1 METVSQIVT
10 ELNPDIN
17 NWSENDATKEVSE
30 TNWVSWGESSTQDH
44 HDVCCCHWNGL
55 LTSLKMFEPS
65 TDMDKI
71 LLGKTKEL
79 ELREIRVSTLNS
91 FGIDSLDFDFDCTL
105 LKD

>member
-1 METVSQIVT
+1 
-10 ELNPDIN
+10 
-17 NWSENDATKEVSE
+17 
-30 TNWVSWGESSTQDH
+30 
-44 HDVCCCHWNGL
+44 
-55 LTSLKMFEPS
+55 MFEPS